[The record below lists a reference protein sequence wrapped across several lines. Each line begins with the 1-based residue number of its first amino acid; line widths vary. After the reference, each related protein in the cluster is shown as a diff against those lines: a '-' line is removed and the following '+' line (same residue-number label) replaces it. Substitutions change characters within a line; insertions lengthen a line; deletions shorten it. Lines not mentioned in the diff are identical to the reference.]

1 MNIKLNFY
9 LVVFVVIFWTSCS
22 TSKNELTY
30 FENVDSLLIAQNSIG
45 ENSYGVKIVP
55 EDELKII
62 VHSDVPEA
70 TAMYNLPLANIVDSH
85 EIKTSST
92 PTVQTYTVKKDGYVE
107 LPVIGKLYVVG
118 KTVDEVENIIRKE
131 VSKQVKNPYVS
142 VKLLNF
148 RVNVLGEVNNPGVK
162 IVTKERYS
170 ILDAIGEA
178 DDLTPYGKR
187 DEILLIRE
195 ESGIKKIYKF
205 NLNDVKILE
214 SPYFYLQ
221 QNDVIVVQP
230 NEIKKD
236 NSKYN
241 QNNAFKMTVVSTI
254 VSAVSVI
261 ASLAIAL
268 IVR

>member
-1 MNIKLNFY
+1 MNIKLNLF
-9 LVVFVVIFWTSCS
+9 LVVFAVIFCVSCS
-22 TSKNELTY
+22 TSKGELAY
-30 FENVDSLLIAQNSIG
+30 FNNVDSLFCTQNSIG
-45 ENSYGVKIVP
+45 NNSYGVKIVP

-70 TAMYNLPLANIVDSH
+70 TAMYNLPLANVVDSR

-92 PTVQTYTVKKDGYVE
+92 PTIQTYTVNKDGYVE
-107 LPVIGKLYVVG
+107 LPVIGKLYVVD
-118 KTVDEVENIIRKE
+118 KTVDEVEEMVRKE
-131 VSKQVKNPYVS
+131 VSKQVNNPYVS
-142 VKLLNF
+142 VKLWNF

-162 IVTKERYS
+162 YVNKERYS
-170 ILDAIGEA
+170 LLDAIGEA
-178 DDLTPYGKR
+178 GDLTAYGKR

-195 ESGIKKIYKF
+195 ESGVKKIYKL

-230 NEIKKD
+230 NKIKED

-241 QNNAFKMTVVSTI
+241 QNNGFKLNVISTVVSM
-254 VSAVSVI
+254 ASVV
-261 ASLAIAL
+261 ASLLIAL
-268 IVR
+268 LVK